1 MEPIFVLDCE
11 FSKNRT
17 IKEIG
22 VSFVIE
28 LDDGKYIA
36 ARPPDHHLIRLGN
49 PGNADD
55 GWTGRIELLGACE
68 VLKNMGAPD
77 KMWASWGT
85 GDRHELKRQTED
97 AGLEMPVGYFHIDI
111 APMYAALMALNRPIR
126 LKKAAEELT
135 GRFYGAQHHADDD
148 SYNAARILAHLM
160 NQFDRS

>member
-11 FSKNRT
+11 FNKHRS

-22 VSFVIE
+22 ISYVID
-28 LDDGKYIA
+28 LDDGTYMA
-36 ARPPDHHLIRLGN
+36 ARPPDHHLIRVGEE
-49 PGNADD
+49 PK
-55 GWTGRIELLGACE
+55 ISLLGACE
-68 VLKNMGAPD
+68 ILKNMGAQD

-97 AGLEMPVGYFHIDI
+97 IGVEMPVGYFHIDI
-111 APMYAALMALNRPIR
+111 APMYAALLALNRPIR

-148 SYNAARILAHLM
+148 SFNAARILASLM

>member
-1 MEPIFVLDCE
+1 MEPIFILDCE
-11 FSKNRT
+11 FSKHRN

-28 LDDGKYIA
+28 LDDGQYMA
-36 ARPPDHHLIRLGN
+36 ARPSDHHLIRIGETN
-49 PGNADD
+49 GK
-55 GWTGRIELLGACE
+55 ISMLGACE
-68 VLKNMGAPD
+68 ILKNMGASD

-85 GDRHELKRQTED
+85 GDRHELKRQTEE
-97 AGLEMPVGYFHIDI
+97 AGIEMPVGYFHIDI
-111 APMYAALMALNRPIR
+111 APMYAALMALNRPIK

-148 SYNAARILAHLM
+148 SFNAARILAHLM